1 MWGEP
6 VPIGSLNISEAQ
18 KRYTSPTDVIVDAP
32 IGKTLFDDCE
42 WRNFMSRRYF
52 YIILTHTASKK
63 WLVVH
68 FNQCRKQVT
77 LKSDN
82 SFDSI

>member
-52 YIILTHTASKK
+52 YIILTYTASKRRMTK
-63 WLVVH
+63 NGLVCILTSVVS
-68 FNQCRKQVT
+68 K
-77 LKSDN
+77 
-82 SFDSI
+82 